1 VEAERAEVEAV
12 WGPLPNPSAGRNTR
26 QILEACAGRQLDV
39 LVMVGVD
46 PLRDFPDAALALR
59 ALNNVPYKVVQAL
72 DLGNLRSFADAALPA
87 AASVEKDG
95 HLTDWEGRAQR
106 IGPIRPP
113 AGLSRPDWEIFAT
126 LALAMGGDLGFETLD
141 RLRQEMAGLLEPREP
156 AERSTAWVD
165 TDRPQWLDDLTLFTY
180 PLLVDEGRLSQGAS
194 ELKAALEEEPFLEIH
209 PDDAEKRKVVDGG
222 LARVRTDA
230 GEAVLPVRVT
240 EHVAQGAMFVP
251 FNQPG
256 LAANTLLSGRFSA
269 ASTVEPADPGDG
281 A

>member
-1 VEAERAEVEAV
+1 
-12 WGPLPNPSAGRNTR
+12 
-26 QILEACAGRQLDV
+26 
-39 LVMVGVD
+39 M
-46 PLRDFPDAALALR
+46 
-59 ALNNVPYKVVQAL
+59 
-72 DLGNLRSFADAALPA
+72 
-87 AASVEKDG
+87 EKDG

-106 IGPIRPP
+106 IRPIRPP

-126 LALAMGGDLGFETLD
+126 LALAMGGGLGFETLD
-141 RLRQEMAGLLEPREP
+141 GLRQEMAGLLEPREP

-180 PLLVDEGRLSQGAS
+180 PLLVDEGLLSERAP
-194 ELKAALEEEPFLEIH
+194 ELKAALEEEPFLEVH
-209 PDDAEKRKVVDGG
+209 PDDAAKRKVVDGE

-240 EHVAQGAMFVP
+240 EHVAQGAVFVP

-256 LAANTLLSGRFSA
+256 LAANTLLSGRFTA
-269 ASTVEPADPGDG
+269 AATVEPADVGGG